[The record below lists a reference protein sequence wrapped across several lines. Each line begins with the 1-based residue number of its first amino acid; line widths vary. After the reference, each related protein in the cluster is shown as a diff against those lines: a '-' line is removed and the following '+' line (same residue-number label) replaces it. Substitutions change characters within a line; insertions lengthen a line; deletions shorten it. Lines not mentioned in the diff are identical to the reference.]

1 MPRPLVLLFAVLAA
15 GIAAGLAGAAAI
27 VGWTA
32 ARTEGFGDP
41 VSGLL
46 VFGVIL
52 SLYGLVAA
60 LVLGLP
66 AHMLLVRARR
76 TGAIA
81 HVLAGAG
88 SGALI
93 GGLFTLAAPENA
105 VLVLVGLLAGAAGGS
120 TFHAVA
126 RPDRLRRA

>member
-1 MPRPLVLLFAVLAA
+1 MPRPLILLFAILAA
-15 GIAAGLAGAAAI
+15 GIAAGMAGAAAI

-32 ARTEGFGDP
+32 AQSEGFGDP
-41 VSGLL
+41 VSGLI

-52 SLYGLVAA
+52 SLYGLCAA
-60 LVLGLP
+60 VVLGLP
-66 AHMLLVRARR
+66 AHILLVRARR
-76 TGAIA
+76 TGLIA
-81 HVLAGAG
+81 YVLTGGVA
-88 SGALI
+88 GALI
-93 GGLFTLAAPENA
+93 GGLFALPASENA